1 MPTAAE
7 SNGAQLA
14 ELDSAARV
22 LVRETNWLGDIMIS
36 LPALRAVRRRFA
48 RGRLTVQVRANLA
61 QIVRGLPWVDEV
73 IPFRVRRGVAGIGDR
88 RAAVREIR
96 RRRFDLAILFPNSL
110 DSALWPFL
118 ARIPRRLGYAR
129 DGRRVLLTD
138 PVPVTRAIL
147 AQHQVHYYMNL
158 LRPLGVEDAA
168 EDPELEVAAEAEAEA
183 DALLAELPSGGPIVV
198 FAPGAAYGP
207 AKEWPVVHYAELAR
221 RLVEKHDARIVLDGA
236 PNERAKC
243 LKLAAR
249 IRELSNGAPLAVSA
263 GRTSVA
269 VLAALL
275 KRCAAFVGN
284 DSGAMHVAGVVGI
297 PTVGIFG
304 STSPD
309 HTSPLGSRTAVVRK
323 PLPCSPC
330 LQRTCRFGHY
340 RCLTEVFPADVL
352 ARLEAL
358 APFAGTPV

>member
-7 SNGAQLA
+7 RNGAQLA
-14 ELDSAARV
+14 ELDSSARV

-48 RGRLTVQVRANLA
+48 RGRLAVQVRANLA
-61 QIVRGLPWVDEV
+61 QIVRGLSWVDEV

-118 ARIPRRLGYAR
+118 ARIPRRLGYAC

-147 AQHQVHYYMNL
+147 AQHQVHYYLNL
-158 LRPLGVEDAA
+158 LRPLGIEETA
-168 EDPELEVAAEAEAEA
+168 EDPALEVAAEAEAEA
-183 DALLAELPSGGPIVV
+183 EALLAELPSGGPIVV

-207 AKEWPVVHYAELAR
+207 AREWPASHYAELAR
-221 RLVEKHDARIVLDGA
+221 QLVEKHDARIVLDGA

-249 IRELSNGAPLAVSA
+249 ISDLSNGALLVTA

-269 VLAALL
+269 GLAALL

-284 DSGAMHVAGVVGI
+284 DSGATHVAGVVGI

-309 HTSPLGSRTAVVRK
+309 RTGPLGPRTAIIRK
-323 PLPCSPC
+323 PISCSPC
-330 LQRTCRFGHY
+330 GQRTCRFGHY